1 MISGTLESEAI
12 APRHCGFIRLNYHT
26 LDLER
31 AAMTLPIKIESVL
44 PSLHDPSAG
53 IGYGA

>member
-1 MISGTLESEAI
+1 MISGTLEGEAI